1 MPPVP
6 PNPPTRVIVGFR
18 AEAPIETLKKYPKD
32 STALLQRATLE
43 INEGDLGAATADL
56 ATLQGMKIFS
66 AALTFQESRIFAARH
81 ETAREGDL
89 LAEALHTDP
98 HYLPARLSLAELL
111 VAQGKARNALVIL
124 DQADTGQKKSVEYI
138 YSRNMAL
145 LATRD
150 WDEARKGVDEGLAL
164 RRLPGFYYQD
174 AALRDHTGDLA
185 GARKSIESGLELAPD
200 DPFGWTLLGQTMARQ
215 KEYAKYLD
223 RLREAAAKYPAAAPL
238 QKLLGER
245 LALAVDL
252 NGAKGRLS
260 EMTKAHDSAKVR
272 LLLADIEMKKGSS
285 DAAIQDYTA
294 ALKME
299 PSNGL
304 VMNNLAGP
312 AG

>member
-1 MPPVP
+1 MFPTVPRRVCEAVVPPVP

-174 AALRDHTGDLA
+174 AAHGRMGSCMTKVLPRPGPSLSA
-185 GARKSIESGLELAPD
+185 QARP
-200 DPFGWTLLGQTMARQ
+200 PW
-215 KEYAKYLD
+215 
-223 RLREAAAKYPAAAPL
+223 
-238 QKLLGER
+238 R
-245 LALAVDL
+245 LATERTMYSPRPVPLTRVA
-252 NGAKGRLS
+252 
-260 EMTKAHDSAKVR
+260 
-272 LLLADIEMKKGSS
+272 
-285 DAAIQDYTA
+285 
-294 ALKME
+294 
-299 PSNGL
+299 P
-304 VMNNLAGP
+304 GP
-312 AG
+312 WMR